1 MKNPLSL
8 TAEQKSHI
16 DNWSAV
22 YCNAHVSTL
31 LNIPLSVFLEDPQR
45 YLELAGQNT
54 ALLAMTNGYRPL
66 LPAQVA
72 ASLRIQKQWD
82 ERKEGSNRKYHH

>member
-1 MKNPLSL
+1 MKNPPSL
-8 TAEQKSHI
+8 PAEQKFHI

-22 YCNAHVSTL
+22 YFNAHVSTL
-31 LNIPLSVFLEDPQR
+31 LNIPLSVFLENPQR
-45 YLELAGQNT
+45 HLELAGQNT

-72 ASLRIQKQWD
+72 ASLRIQKQWKGR
-82 ERKEGSNRKYHH
+82 E